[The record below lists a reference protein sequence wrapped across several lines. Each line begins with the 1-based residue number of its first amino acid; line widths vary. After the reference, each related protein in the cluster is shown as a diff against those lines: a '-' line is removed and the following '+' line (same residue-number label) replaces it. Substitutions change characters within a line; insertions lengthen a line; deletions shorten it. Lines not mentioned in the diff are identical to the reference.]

1 MAHSVGRAMPQLRP
15 YAPADAASAH
25 ALNQANVPE
34 VGAADADRWAW
45 LTSLADHADV
55 VDDGGAVV
63 AVLLGFAE
71 GSAYD
76 SPNYRWFA
84 ARHERFAY
92 VDRIAVAEPFRG
104 AGLAQGLYHSFEAWA
119 RDRGIGVLCAEVN
132 TVPPNPRSLRFH
144 QRLGFEVV
152 ADIEPW
158 PDTEPG
164 HRVAMVEKH
173 LDGAPDDPG

>member
-1 MAHSVGRAMPQLRP
+1 MPLLRP
-15 YAPADAASAH
+15 YASADAASAH

-34 VGAADADRWAW
+34 VGTADADRWAW
-45 LTSLADHADV
+45 LASLADHASVIEDGDEV
-55 VDDGGAVV
+55 VGL
-63 AVLLGFAE
+63 LLGFAE

-104 AGLAQGLYHSFEAWA
+104 AGVAQDLYRSFEAWA
-119 RDRGIGVLCAEVN
+119 LGRGIGVLCAEVN

-144 QRLGFEVV
+144 ERFGFEVV
-152 ADIEPW
+152 ADVEPW

-164 HRVAMVEKH
+164 HRVAMVEKR
-173 LDGAPDDPG
+173 LSAER